1 MKHTLWFII
10 NPISGNSK
18 KTNLE
23 DSVNQW
29 IDKQK
34 YEVEFHYTQ
43 YSGHG
48 YALGLEAVEKKIEV
62 VCAVGGDGSVHEIGK
77 ALVGSTTKLAILP
90 LGSGNGIARH
100 FGIQENLKSAIQNIN
115 RGATNTIDVFQCG
128 DQTGI
133 GFGGFGFDAFI
144 ARKFKGSTFRGFWRY
159 VYLILKHYFSY
170 RPNRFSIQHGKET
183 IQGKFLVV
191 SIANASQYGNGFV
204 ISSRASM
211 SDGELVLVLIK
222 PFPWYMAFSIVWHA
236 FTKQLHRSRYVNEIP
251 FREIMLETDG
261 AWGQIDGEVI
271 KINSPISLKVIPHNL
286 NVIVPN
292 HENES

>member
-1 MKHTLWFII
+1 MKQSLWFII
-10 NPISGNSK
+10 NPKSGNSK
-18 KTNLE
+18 KQNLE
-23 DSVNQW
+23 
-29 IDKQK
+29 KQVRQ
-34 YEVEFHYTQ
+34 YLNSARFDISFHYTQ
-43 YSGHG
+43 YVGHG
-48 YALGLEAVEKKIEV
+48 NELGIEAVEKKIDI
-62 VCAVGGDGSVHEIGK
+62 VCAVGGDGSVHEIST
-77 ALVGSTTKLAILP
+77 AILGSNTKLAILP

-100 FGIQENLKSAIQNIN
+100 LGIPSKTKEALQTIQNGLIQKV
-115 RGATNTIDVFQCG
+115 DVFQCG

-144 ARKFKGSTFRGFWRY
+144 AKEFKGSTFRGFWKY

-170 RPNRFSIQHGKET
+170 RALHFNIQHGKET

-222 PFPWYMAFSIVWHA
+222 PFPWFMAFSIVWHA
-236 FTKQLHRSRYVNEIP
+236 FTKQLHRSRYVNELP
-251 FREIMLETDG
+251 FREIILETDG
-261 AWGQIDGEVI
+261 VWGQIDGEVI

-286 NVIVPN
+286 NVIVPY
-292 HENES
+292 HENKS